1 MRSSKRSAPPTPAM
15 EKQFNH
21 SQAAFTL
28 LELMLAIGL
37 IALAATFISI
47 SIGRS
52 DSKLALLEAK
62 RFVALVNAAQNESI
76 LTGRPIELVVNLDER
91 QYQFTSVKQPEFFTP
106 QLAANDQVESI
117 DDQDKPLADHFLKP
131 RKIPQA
137 VKLEFSLKPVTE
149 KKSNA
154 SKWVPTR
161 VHEIL
166 NERILDKASD
176 VFDEKPDSNT
186 VLIEPNGIISPFSLS
201 MSVDQQINKIE
212 LDRFGKAAILEAKP

>member
-1 MRSSKRSAPPTPAM
+1 MLRQGNA
-15 EKQFNH
+15 
-21 SQAAFTL
+21 SQAGFTL

-62 RFVALVNAAQNESI
+62 RFVALVNMAQNESI
-76 LTGRPIELVVNLDER
+76 LTGRPIELVVDLDAR
-91 QYQFTSVKQPEFFTP
+91 QYQFTSLKEPDLFSQQVT
-106 QLAANDQVESI
+106 AIDQAESAEA
-117 DDQDKPLADHFLKP
+117 QAKPLGDHFLQK
-131 RKIPQA
+131 RTIPQA
-137 VKLEFSLKPVTE
+137 VNWEFSLKPVLE
-149 KKSNA
+149 KKSSA
-154 SKWVPTR
+154 SKFVPTR

-166 NERILDKASD
+166 NESILDKASD
-176 VFDEKPDSNT
+176 VFDDQPARNT

-212 LDRFGKAAILEAKP
+212 LDRFGKAAILKPKP